1 MSDHTEAPWRVE
13 SNDARTLI
21 MGVRGEV
28 ICDTSEQET
37 EAEARAN
44 NRLIA
49 AAPELLAA
57 LRVIVERW
65 DSDEIGQVDGE
76 FIDDARIAIA
86 KAEVKP

>member
-1 MSDHTEAPWRVE
+1 MSDHTEAPWHVE

-21 MGVRGEV
+21 YGARGEV